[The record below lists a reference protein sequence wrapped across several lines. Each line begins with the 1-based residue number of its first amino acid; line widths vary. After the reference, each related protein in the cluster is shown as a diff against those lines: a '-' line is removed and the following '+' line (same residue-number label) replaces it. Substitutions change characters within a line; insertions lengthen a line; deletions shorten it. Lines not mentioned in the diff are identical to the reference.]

1 MLEGEGG
8 MESEGREGKR
18 DALRDVLRGGNGRNV
33 VLTCL
38 KRHNCDA

>member
-18 DALRDVLRGGNGRNV
+18 DALRDVLREGMGEMW
-33 VLTCL
+33 C
-38 KRHNCDA
+38 